1 MATHRVRKSSAK
13 KTQEDVAAKKQPSHK
28 DRSRENDFPV
38 VGIGASAGGLEAFE
52 QFFKNMPSD
61 SGMAFVLVQ
70 HLDPAHK
77 SILTELIGRFT
88 KMKVLEIQDGML
100 VEADTVYVIPPNRY
114 MAILHRKLHLLQP
127 TEMPGPR
134 VPIDFFFR
142 SLAKDQQEKAI
153 GIVLSGTGT
162 EGAVGIRAIKGEG
175 GMAMVQDPASAKYD
189 GMPRHAIA
197 TGLADY
203 IVAVDKMPEQLIA
216 FVHRI
221 SATPPAVAPSIT
233 QSDLLEKIFILV
245 RAQTGHDFSF
255 YKRNTI
261 LRRIERR
268 MAVNQISRL
277 QDYIKYIQENP
288 READTLF
295 KELLIGVTSFFR
307 DKEAF
312 NALKEKGI
320 ERLCENLS
328 GDRTLRV
335 WVPGCSTGEEA
346 YSIAILCKEAQKS
359 FRKNIPVQ
367 IFATDID
374 GNAIEF
380 ARVGTYPNS
389 ISVDVP
395 PNYLEQYFKR
405 EDGFFRINKEIR
417 DSVVFALQ
425 NVITDPPFSRI
436 DLISCRNL
444 LIYLTSELQKK
455 ILPLFH
461 YSLNN
466 EGLLFLGTSETIGE
480 FHSHFST
487 VDRKCKIYKRLTGDL
502 GFSPTTGAH
511 VYPTATDRKMD
522 LLNKEAG
529 RFQKKVSYR
538 DLMEGLIMSRYSPA
552 GAIINEKSEV
562 VYIHGR
568 TGKYLEPATGDATWN
583 VVAMAREGLRLELAA
598 TIRKA
603 MLERSQ
609 IRSDNIVVKTNG
621 DTQLIN
627 LVVIPVDEPS
637 IMKGLMIILFE
648 EVSEHRPFT
657 VLGTPV
663 EEQESGSNPQLQK
676 LAVELRSTKEYL
688 QTTIEELET
697 SNEELKST
705 NEELQSSN
713 EELQST
719 NEELETSKE
728 ELQSVNEELTT
739 VNTELQQKIDE
750 LSKTSS
756 DLNNLLASTQ
766 IGTIFLDTEL
776 HIQRYTPAVTKFVNL
791 IQSDVGRPL
800 EHLVSNLRHENLV
813 NDARDVLKDLAP
825 RQQDVQSKE
834 GRWYSMRILP
844 YRTIENV
851 IDGVVITFF
860 EVTELKKAQEEAES
874 ALRRVEIVRRSYR
887 QILDLVKNVIVW
899 IDIQGQITFVN
910 DFTQHF
916 FKYDYPEIIGQS
928 LIGTLV
934 PEQAFS
940 GKDLK
945 AIISEII
952 KFPGKPVN
960 TEYEV
965 QRKDGSRVRMA
976 WTNTAILGEDG
987 SVTGVMG
994 IGEQVPETGHIS
1006 DKPSS

>member
-1 MATHRVRKSSAK
+1 MATNKIRKSSGK
-13 KTQEDVAAKKQPSHK
+13 KSQENGATTKQRSHGSK
-28 DRSRENDFPV
+28 SDENDFPI

-52 QFFKNMPSD
+52 QFFTNMPFN
-61 SGMAFVLVQ
+61 SGMAFVLIQ

-88 KMKVLEIQDGML
+88 KMKVLEVQDGML
-100 VEADTVYVIPPNRY
+100 VEPNSVYVIPPNRY

-142 SLAKDQQEKAI
+142 SLAKDLRDKAI
-153 GIVLSGTGT
+153 AIVLSGTGT
-162 EGAVGIRAIKGEG
+162 EGALGIRAIKGEG
-175 GMAMVQDPASAKYD
+175 GMAMVQDPDSSKYD

-203 IVAVDKMPEQLIA
+203 IISADKMPKELIA
-216 FVHRI
+216 FVSR
-221 SATPPAVAPSIT
+221 ATILPPATTPSLKEN
-233 QSDLLEKIFILV
+233 DLLEKIFILV

-261 LRRIERR
+261 LRRIDRR
-268 MAVNQISRL
+268 MAVNQITRL

-307 DKEAF
+307 DQDAF
-312 NALKEKGI
+312 KALKEKGI
-320 ERLCENLS
+320 ERLYENFS
-328 GDRTLRV
+328 GDRTLRI

-346 YSIAILCKEAQKS
+346 YSIAILCKDAQRLSK
-359 FRKNIPVQ
+359 KNIPVQ

-374 GNAIEF
+374 ANAIEF
-380 ARVGTYPNS
+380 ARIGTYPNS

-395 PNYLEQYFKR
+395 PDYIEQYFRR

-466 EGLLFLGTSETIGE
+466 EGLLFLGTSETTGE
-480 FHSHFST
+480 FHTHFST
-487 VDRKCKIYKRLTGDL
+487 VDRKWKIYKRITGDVT
-502 GFSPTTGAH
+502 FFPASGAH
-511 VYPTATDRKMD
+511 VYPTATDTKMD
-522 LLNKEAG
+522 LMNKEAG
-529 RFQKKVSYR
+529 RFQKKVTYR
-538 DLMEGLIMSRYSPA
+538 DLIEDLIMSRYSPA
-552 GAIINEKSEV
+552 GVVINEKSEV
-562 VYIHGR
+562 VYVHGR
-568 TGKYLEPATGDATWN
+568 TGRYLEPATGDASWN
-583 VVAMAREGLRLELAA
+583 IVAMAREGLQLELAA
-598 TIRKA
+598 TIRKV
-603 MLERSQ
+603 MIERRQ
-609 IRSDNIVVKTNG
+609 IRSDRIAVKTNG
-621 DTQLIN
+621 DEQLIT

-637 IMKGLMIILFE
+637 MMKGLMIVLFE
-648 EVSEHRPFT
+648 EITEDETVSELETAVSERASEPSPRT
-657 VLGTPV
+657 KVL
-663 EEQESGSNPQLQK
+663 EQ
-676 LAVELRSTKEYL
+676 ELRSTKEYL

-713 EELQST
+713 EEMQST

-739 VNTELQQKIDE
+739 VNSELQQKIDE

-766 IGTIFLDTEL
+766 IGTIFLDTTL
-776 HIQRYTPAVTKFVNL
+776 KIQRYTPTVTKFVNL

-800 EHLVSNLRHENLV
+800 AHLVSNLLYENLV
-813 NDARDVLKDLAP
+813 NDARDVLNDLVP
-825 RQQDVQSKE
+825 RQHDVQSKE
-834 GRWYSMRILP
+834 GRWYTMRILP

-860 EVTELKKAQEEAES
+860 EVTELKKAQEETEN
-874 ALRRVEIVRRSYR
+874 ALKRVEAIRRSYR
-887 QILDLVKNVIVW
+887 QILDLVKNVIVC
-899 IDIQGQITFVN
+899 IDIQGQITFMN
-910 DFTQHF
+910 DFAQNF
-916 FKYDYPEIIGQS
+916 LGYDYQEIVGLPI
-928 LIGTLV
+928 LDTLM
-934 PEQAFS
+934 PKQEFS
-940 GKDLK
+940 VMNFN
-945 AIISEII
+945 AMIAEII
-952 KFPGKPVN
+952 KSPEAPVS
-960 TEYEV
+960 TEYDIAL
-965 QRKDGSRVRMA
+965 KDGSTIHLA
-976 WTNTAILGEDG
+976 WTNTAMLGEDG
-987 SVTGVMG
+987 RVTGIMG
-994 IGEQVPETGHIS
+994 IGEQIQKLGT
-1006 DKPSS
+1006 K

>member
-1 MATHRVRKSSAK
+1 MAISRVRKSSGK
-13 KTQEDVAAKKQPSHK
+13 KSDKETVTESKPSEK
-28 DRSRENDFPV
+28 VKTGVPDFPI

-52 QFFKNMPSD
+52 QFFTNMPHD
-61 SGMAFVLVQ
+61 SGMAFVLIQ
-70 HLDPAHK
+70 HLDPSHK
-77 SILTELIGRFT
+77 SILTELIGRYT
-88 KMKVLEIQDGML
+88 KMKVVEVVDGM
-100 VEADTVYVIPPNRY
+100 VVQSNTVYVIPPNRY
-114 MAILHRKLHLLQP
+114 MAILHGKLHLLQP

-153 GIVLSGTGT
+153 CVVLSGTGT
-162 EGAVGIRAIKGEG
+162 EGALGIRAIKGEG
-175 GMAMVQDPASAKYD
+175 GMAMVQDPESAKYD

-197 TGLADY
+197 TGLVDY
-203 IVAVDKMPEQLIA
+203 ILPPEKMPSQLVS
-216 FVHRI
+216 FTHR
-221 SATPPAVAPSIT
+221 ATVLPPSTAPTIKE
-233 QSDLLEKIFILV
+233 SDLLDKIFILV

-261 LRRIERR
+261 LRRIDRR

-277 QDYIKYIQENP
+277 QDYVKYIQENP

-320 ERLCENLS
+320 ERLYQNLS
-328 GDRTLRV
+328 ADRALRI

-346 YSIAILCKEAQKS
+346 YSIAILCKEVQKNS
-359 FRKNIPVQ
+359 KRNIPVQ

-380 ARVGTYPNS
+380 ARVGTYPSS

-395 PNYLEQYFKR
+395 RNYLESYFKK
-405 EDGFFRINKEIR
+405 EDGFYRINKEIR

-455 ILPLFH
+455 VLPLFH
-461 YSLNN
+461 YALNGD
-466 EGLLFLGTSETIGE
+466 GLLFLGTSETIGE
-480 FHSHFST
+480 FHSSFGT
-487 VDRKCKIYKRLTGDL
+487 VDRKWKIYRRSAGDM
-502 GFSPTTGAH
+502 GFSPIAGPH

-522 LLNKEAG
+522 LLNKESG
-529 RFQKKVSYR
+529 RFQKKISYR
-538 DLMEGLIMSRYSPA
+538 DLIENMIMSRYSPA
-552 GAIINEKSEV
+552 GVIINEKSEV
-562 VYIHGR
+562 VYVHGR
-568 TGKYLEPATGDATWN
+568 TGKYLEPAVGDASWN
-583 VVAMAREGLRLELAA
+583 IIAMAREGLRLELAA
-598 TIRKA
+598 SVRKA
-603 MLERSQ
+603 MLERRQ
-609 IRSDNIVVKTNG
+609 IRSDRVIVKTNG
-621 DTQLIN
+621 DEKLVNLIV
-627 LVVIPVDEPS
+627 LPVDEPA
-637 IMKGLMIILFE
+637 IMKGMMVVLFE
-648 EVSEHRPFT
+648 ERNEELQGVSLPQDDKDHA
-657 VLGTPV
+657 V
-663 EEQESGSNPQLQK
+663 ESNPRVHNLEQ
-676 LAVELRSTKEYL
+676 ELRSTKEYL

-766 IGTIFLDTEL
+766 IGTIFLDTNL
-776 HIQRYTPAVTKFVNL
+776 NIQRYTPAVTKFVNL
-791 IQSDVGRPL
+791 IQTDVGRPL
-800 EHLVSNLRHENLV
+800 AHLVSNLRYEGLV
-813 NDARDVLKDLAP
+813 SDAQDVLKDLAP
-825 RQQDVQSKE
+825 RQHDVQTKE
-834 GRWYSMRILP
+834 DRWYTMRILP

-860 EVTELKKAQEEAES
+860 EITDLKKAQQETEKAFRSAE
-874 ALRRVEIVRRSYR
+874 LIRRSYR
-887 QILDLVKNVIVW
+887 QILDLVKSVIVCV
-899 IDIQGQITFVN
+899 DTNGKITFIN
-910 DFTQHF
+910 DFAQKF
-916 FKYDYPEIIGQS
+916 FMYDYQEIINHP
-928 LIGTLV
+928 LRGTLV
-934 PEQAFS
+934 SEQEFA
-940 GKDLK
+940 DRNVQN
-945 AIISEII
+945 IISEII
-952 KFPGKPVN
+952 NFPGRAIN
-960 TEYEV
+960 SEYEV
-965 QRKDGSRVRMA
+965 MRRDGSHVCMA
-976 WTNTAILGEDG
+976 WTNTAILSDDE
-987 SVTGVMG
+987 SVSGMMG
-994 IGEQVPETGHIS
+994 IGEEIEG
-1006 DKPSS
+1006 